1 VRTNFHTNAAFFQN
15 PQILFL
21 ECLLLVVLV
30 LIEDVF
36 LHGFDELRRILL
48 QNLNDL
54 SGRKF
59 LCKITENMNVVGHAT
74 NRD

>member
-1 VRTNFHTNAAFFQN
+1 MYFFTA
-15 PQILFL
+15 
-21 ECLLLVVLV
+21 
-30 LIEDVF
+30 
-36 LHGFDELRRILL
+36 FDELRRILL